1 MLADLFRRAVLS
13 ASDPSLVVASTGGGG
28 PPTVERSRKLSAVF
42 AAVEIRSNTMSV
54 LPAYMLDTTT
64 RERVQHPILEL
75 LNARPNE
82 AMTPAVRKKLLEES
96 ILLTGNAYDWII
108 RDPVSALPKE
118 LIPIPGNLV
127 TVWMDDKL
135 RPWYDVSHPV
145 TGAIM
150 RLPAEDICHYKGPS
164 RNGFMGQSIL
174 SYAADTIQAGLAA
187 QEYNRSYYEN
197 GGYPSGVL
205 YTESDLGGYVQDATG
220 RNTDVT
226 KKEALRRS
234 WEKVHSGPQNGHRV
248 AILDLGLK
256 YTPLSVS
263 NRDSQFVEQQDIT
276 VQDIARFF
284 SVPLYKLQSGKQSY
298 NANEQNSI
306 EYVQQAIQPRTTA
319 IEEEQTW
326 RLLMQSERKNG
337 LEIRY
342 NLMAI
347 LRGDSQSRAK
357 YYETMW
363 RIGAYSDNMI
373 LQLEDM
379 PDIEGGDEHMA
390 SLNYVPLS
398 LWKQLSINRNGG
410 KDGGKAKS
418 ER

>member
-1 MLADLFRRAVLS
+1 MLADLFRREGGRRAVLS
-13 ASDPSLVVASTGGGG
+13 ASNPDLVVASTGGGG
-28 PPTVERSRKLSAVF
+28 PPTAERARKLSAVF

-54 LPAYMLDTTT
+54 LPSYVLDTTS
-64 RERVQHPILEL
+64 RERVRHPVLEL

-96 ILLTGNAYDWII
+96 VLLTGNAYDWII
-108 RDPVSALPKE
+108 RDPVSARPRE
-118 LIPIPGNLV
+118 LIPIPGQLV
-127 TVWMDDKL
+127 TVWMDETF

-145 TGAIM
+145 TGEIM
-150 RLPAEDICHYKGPS
+150 RLPAEDVCHYKGPS
-164 RNGFMGQSIL
+164 RNGFTGQSVL
-174 SYAADTIQAGLAA
+174 SYAADTIRAGLAA
-187 QEYNRSYYEN
+187 QEYNRSYYES

-205 YTESDLGGYVQDATG
+205 STESDLGGYIQDESG
-220 RNTDVT
+220 RNTGVT
-226 KKEALRRS
+226 RKEALRRS
-234 WEKVHSGPQNGHRV
+234 WEKVHSGPQNAHRV

-256 YTPLSVS
+256 YTPLSIS

-306 EYVQQAIQPRTTA
+306 EYVQQAIQPRTTGN
-319 IEEEQTW
+319 EEEQTW
-326 RLLMQSERKNG
+326 KLLTLSDRKSG

-363 RIGAYSDNMI
+363 RIGAYSVNDI

-379 PDIEGGDEHMA
+379 PDVEGGDEHMA
-390 SLNYVPLS
+390 SLNFVPMR
-398 LWKQLSINRNGG
+398 LWPQLSINRNGG
-410 KDGGKAKS
+410 EKT
-418 ER
+418 